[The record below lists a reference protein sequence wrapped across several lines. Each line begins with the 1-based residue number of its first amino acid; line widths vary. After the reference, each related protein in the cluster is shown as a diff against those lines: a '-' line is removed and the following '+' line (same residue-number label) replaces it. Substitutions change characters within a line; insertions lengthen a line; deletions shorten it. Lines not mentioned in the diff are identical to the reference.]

1 MADLYR
7 YPYRKIEA
15 YDDYLEIRAV
25 NYQFPGINEQ
35 TSATNF
41 IQPSSNEKYGNVQSN
56 FTVYLPMPQGI
67 SDENS
72 VRWGDSSL
80 DPLSA
85 YALSGAE
92 QIVKGKNGLQEAGNV
107 VQNGF
112 GAVSNALKSGNGQD
126 LVATFAASKAVQALG
141 ANVDFE
147 SLLSRASGQ
156 VLNPNMELLF
166 QGVTLRRFQF
176 QFDLAPRDY
185 NEAGIIKQIIRSF
198 KKSSAAKNSAVNGGS
213 GNGLFISAPDVYLLS
228 FKQGPNKHPFLPS
241 FKPCA
246 LLTMTVDYTGAG
258 NYATYDDAT
267 PVMMKLGL
275 SFQEINPIYASD
287 YDASEDGRNG
297 VGY

>member
-1 MADLYR
+1 MTLFR
-7 YPYRKIEA
+7 YPNRKINA

-25 NYQFPGINEQ
+25 NYIPPGLSEVNQ
-35 TSATNF
+35 NTRNF
-41 IQPSSNEKYGNVQSN
+41 SQPSSSGLYNNVQSN

-67 SDENS
+67 NDENS
-72 VRWGDSSL
+72 VRWGDSTL

-85 YALSGAE
+85 YGLSVAKGAIE
-92 QIVKGKNGLQEAGNV
+92 SGNPATGV
-107 VQNGF
+107 IQGIQGGITATINSF
-112 GAVSNALKSGNGQD
+112 KSGNAQD
-126 LVATFAASKAVQALG
+126 LVSTFAASKAVQALG

-185 NEAGIIKQIIRSF
+185 NEAGIIRDIIRNF
-198 KKSSAAKNSAVNGGS
+198 KKSSAAKNSTTGG
-213 GNGLFISAPDVYLLS
+213 GNGLFISAPNIYLLS
-228 FKQGPNKHPFLPS
+228 FKQGSKKHPFLPS

-258 NYATYDDAT
+258 NYSTYDDAT
-267 PVMMKLGL
+267 PTLMKLGL
-275 SFQEINPIYASD
+275 VFQEINPIYESD
-287 YDASEDGRNG
+287 YDKGDGKNG